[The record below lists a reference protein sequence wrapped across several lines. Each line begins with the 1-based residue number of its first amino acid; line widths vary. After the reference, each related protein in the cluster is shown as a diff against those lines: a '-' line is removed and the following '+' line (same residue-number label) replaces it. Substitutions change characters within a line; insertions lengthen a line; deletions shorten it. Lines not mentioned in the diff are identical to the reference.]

1 MQRAEAI
8 RVLAFVGTIA
18 LIYVGSAGVLI
29 RRLRRRVARLPNE
42 PLARRERVLLWLA
55 AAGLPCLA
63 YGLMV
68 EPYWLE
74 VTRVRLRTTELAGAR
89 RPIRI
94 VHVSDLHSDPRPR
107 LEERLPEVVA
117 AERPDLIVFT
127 GDCVNSP
134 GALPV
139 FRRCLSRLASL
150 APTYVVKGNWD
161 AWYWSALDVF
171 GGTGAVELNGAV
183 GPVAVAGT
191 ELWLAGVPVYGER
204 RIPQVLGALPAGAFT
219 VFLYHY
225 PDEIEVVA
233 ARGIDL
239 YCAGHTHGGQVALPF
254 YGALMTLSRFGKRYE
269 WGLYRVDRTWLYV
282 NRGIGMEGG
291 AATPRVRFCARP
303 EVTVLEIV
311 PEVPAS

>member
-1 MQRAEAI
+1 
-8 RVLAFVGTIA
+8 
-18 LIYVGSAGVLI
+18 
-29 RRLRRRVARLPNE
+29 
-42 PLARRERVLLWLA
+42 
-55 AAGLPCLA
+55 
-63 YGLMV
+63 MV
-68 EPYWLE
+68 
-74 VTRVRLRTTELAGAR
+74 R
-89 RPIRI
+89 
-94 VHVSDLHSDPRPR
+94 
-107 LEERLPEVVA
+107 
-117 AERPDLIVFT
+117 
-127 GDCVNSP
+127 
-134 GALPV
+134 
-139 FRRCLSRLASL
+139 
-150 APTYVVKGNWD
+150 
-161 AWYWSALDVF
+161 SALDVF

-204 RIPQVLGALPAGAFT
+204 RIPQVLEALPTGAFT

-225 PDEIEVVA
+225 PDEIEAVA

-311 PEVPAS
+311 PEADGASLPAGGEARF